1 MKFFYF
7 SHRVEN
13 MPLSI
18 SAECGHFHSSMH
30 VMLSS
35 VGNEVFLDDD
45 GFQRN
50 INRFLFDLSRLIFGN

>member
-7 SHRVEN
+7 SHHVEN

-18 SAECGHFHSSMH
+18 LAECGHFHSSMH

-50 INRFLFDLSRLIFGN
+50 INRF